1 MKIKRFFAKDMR
13 SALAEVK
20 EVLGNDAVIMSN
32 KKVSGGIEIVAA
44 VDDDDAPLTPLQRPL
59 HDDNVKISSHAR
71 QFVPPLND
79 QQQAETLQSLLMR
92 GRQAPSP
99 QTIAEQVDWNDPRL
113 APESPLTAG
122 LRAGREAG
130 RYGEPELGA
139 SLGRRPLESP
149 LTDSRA
155 LDSQAAGYGRRNE
168 GRREPTL
175 SPLAAQPQPQ
185 LHDSREYKRKET
197 AKDKELQAM
206 RQEIASI
213 RRLLEHQVSGLM
225 WQEVERRE
233 PVRAMIIKQ
242 LNELGFSDGFADQL
256 AMRINDQAPAHEAWS
271 QIETALNQQLLT
283 GEDEI
288 LRQGGAVALLGPTGV
303 GKTTTIA
310 KLAARFAARYGA
322 DQIALITTDHYR
334 IGAHEQLQT
343 YGRIMGVV
351 VKQARTYQELAQTLY
366 QLRHRRLVLI
376 DTAGMGQRDLRLNQ
390 QLDTLVGDKQ
400 IKIRNYLVLPATA
413 QRRVLQEAVDHFRR
427 IPLAGCILTKLDESL
442 SLGDVLDISIQNSLP
457 ISYITDGQR
466 VPEDL
471 RLANSQELVKQA
483 LGHLEQRREEPY
495 YWESSESDEEDGRF
509 YE

>member
-13 SALAEVK
+13 AALAEVK
-20 EVLGNDAVIMSN
+20 DVLGADAVIMSN

-44 VDDDDAPLTPLQRPL
+44 VDDDETPVTPVQRPL
-59 HDDNVKISSHAR
+59 REDNVRISSQAR
-71 QFVPPLND
+71 QFITPLD
-79 QQQAETLQSLLMR
+79 EKQQSETLQSLLMR
-92 GRQAPSP
+92 GRSEASP
-99 QTIAEQVDWNDPRL
+99 QTLAEQSSWQEPALDRDARKEPSIGTREPL
-113 APESPLTAG
+113 AP
-122 LRAGREAG
+122 
-130 RYGEPELGA
+130 
-139 SLGRRPLESP
+139 
-149 LTDSRA
+149 
-155 LDSQAAGYGRRNE
+155 
-168 GRREPTL
+168 
-175 SPLAAQPQPQ
+175 PQ
-185 LHDSREYKRKET
+185 LHDSREHKRREG
-197 AKDKELQAM
+197 AKDKELNAM

-233 PVRAMIIKQ
+233 PVRAMLIKH
-242 LNELGFSDGFADQL
+242 LNGLGFSDGFADQL
-256 AMRINDQAPAHEAWS
+256 AMMVHDTAAPHEAWN
-271 QIETALNQQLLT
+271 QIETALCQQLMT
-283 GEDEI
+283 GKDDI

-310 KLAARFAARYGA
+310 KLAARFASRYGA

-351 VKQARTYQELAQTLY
+351 VKQARTYQELAQALY

-376 DTAGMGQRDLRLNQ
+376 DTAGMGQRDLRLNE

-471 RLANSQELVKQA
+471 RLADALELVKQA
-483 LGHLEQRREEPY
+483 LGTIEQRREEPH
-495 YWESSESDEEDGRF
+495 YWESSEFDEEDTRS

>member
-1 MKIKRFFAKDMR
+1 
-13 SALAEVK
+13 
-20 EVLGNDAVIMSN
+20 
-32 KKVSGGIEIVAA
+32 
-44 VDDDDAPLTPLQRPL
+44 
-59 HDDNVKISSHAR
+59 
-71 QFVPPLND
+71 
-79 QQQAETLQSLLMR
+79 
-92 GRQAPSP
+92 
-99 QTIAEQVDWNDPRL
+99 
-113 APESPLTAG
+113 
-122 LRAGREAG
+122 
-130 RYGEPELGA
+130 
-139 SLGRRPLESP
+139 
-149 LTDSRA
+149 
-155 LDSQAAGYGRRNE
+155 
-168 GRREPTL
+168 
-175 SPLAAQPQPQ
+175 
-185 LHDSREYKRKET
+185 
-197 AKDKELQAM
+197 
-206 RQEIASI
+206 
-213 RRLLEHQVSGLM
+213 M

-376 DTAGMGQRDLRLNQ
+376 DTAGMGQRDLRLNE

-442 SLGDVLDISIQNSLP
+442 SLGDVLDVSIQNSLP

-471 RLANSQELVKQA
+471 RLANGQELVKQA
-483 LGHLEQRREEPY
+483 LGNLEQRREEPY
-495 YWESSESDEEDGRF
+495 YWETSESDEEDGRF

>member
-13 SALAEVK
+13 AALAEVK
-20 EVLGNDAVIMSN
+20 EVLGADAVIMSN

-44 VDDDDAPLTPLQRPL
+44 VDDEDTEVAPVARPL
-59 HDDNVKISSHAR
+59 RDDNVRISSQAR
-71 QFVPPLND
+71 QFISPLD
-79 QQQAETLQSLLMR
+79 EKQQSETLQSLLMR
-92 GRQAPSP
+92 GRRESSP
-99 QTIAEQVDWNDPRL
+99 QTLAEQGSW
-113 APESPLTAG
+113 A
-122 LRAGREAG
+122 
-130 RYGEPELGA
+130 EPGPKASSKEQRQEPILGARELGA
-139 SLGRRPLESP
+139 
-149 LTDSRA
+149 
-155 LDSQAAGYGRRNE
+155 
-168 GRREPTL
+168 REPQ
-175 SPLAAQPQPQ
+175 AQPQ
-185 LHDSREYKRKET
+185 LHDSRERKRNEG
-197 AKDKELQAM
+197 AKDKELNAM

-213 RRLLEHQVSGLM
+213 RQLLEHQVSGLM

-233 PVRAMIIKQ
+233 PVRAMVIKQ
-242 LNELGFSDGFADQL
+242 LSGLGFSDGFADQL
-256 AMRINDQAPAHEAWS
+256 AMRVNDKAQPHEAWR
-271 QIETALNQQLLT
+271 QIEATLSEQLMT
-283 GEDEI
+283 GEDDI

-310 KLAARFAARYGA
+310 KLAARFSSRYGA
-322 DQIALITTDHYR
+322 DQIALVTTDHYR

-351 VKQARTYQELAQTLY
+351 VKQARTYEELAQALY

-376 DTAGMGQRDLRLNQ
+376 DTAGMGQRDLRLSE

-471 RLANSQELVKQA
+471 RLADALELVKQA
-483 LGHLEQRREEPY
+483 LSTIEQRREDPY
-495 YWESSESDEEDGRF
+495 YWESSEFDEEDARF